1 MGNHQKIDKNPNF
14 QSYSCIKK
22 LDNNFDLSYDILKKE
37 IKKSIKSIEKHKK
50 NKNFGYNKNIEKEY
64 NLLLDAIDKDYKHFD
79 NLVRGVNHLCRYKDI
94 KTYKY
99 NSLEINTEKKFINAS
114 PINIINDKYVIA
126 TQGPISNT
134 IEDFW
139 TMIDQYDC
147 HIIVMLCSLKEENK
161 EKCSCYWDINNNM
174 EKYKINEIKEEEKKF
189 DKSFVIIRKISLFN
203 KIQKVE
209 KTITQLH
216 FSQWPDYDV
225 VNVNEIFDV
234 FQFMIEEIDKLKDN
248 TPGVVHCSA
257 GVGRTGSFISI
268 YFLYKEIMAQI
279 KDNNLDKINFSVFN
293 MVRKLKEMRLYM
305 VQNYQ
310 QYKFIYDF
318 VNLLLIKYNK

>member
-1 MGNHQKIDKNPNF
+1 MGIHQEIDSNPNS

-22 LDNNFDLSYDILKKE
+22 LDNNYDLSYDTLKKE
-37 IKKSIKSIEKHKK
+37 IKKSIKYIEKHKK
-50 NKNFGYNKNIEKEY
+50 NKNFSYNKNIQKEY
-64 NLLLDAIDKDYKHFD
+64 NLLLNTIDKDFKHFD
-79 NLVRGVNHLCRYKDI
+79 NLIRGFNQLCRYKDV
-94 KTYKY
+94 KAYKY
-99 NSLEINTEKKFINAS
+99 NYIEINTEQKFINSS
-114 PINIINDKYVIA
+114 PVNIINDKYIIA
-126 TQGPISNT
+126 TQGPKSNT

-147 HIIVMLCSLKEENK
+147 HIIVMLCSLIEENK

-174 EKYKINEIKEEEKKF
+174 EKYKINDIKEEEKKF

-209 KTITQLH
+209 KIITQLH
-216 FSQWPDYDV
+216 FTQWPDYDALI
-225 VNVNEIFDV
+225 VNDIFDV
-234 FQFMIEEIDKLKDN
+234 FQFMIEEIDKLKDK

-268 YFLYKEIMAQI
+268 YFLFKEIMAQI
-279 KDNNLDKINFSVFN
+279 KDNNLVKINFSVFN
-293 MVRKLKEMRLYM
+293 MVRKLKEMRLFM
-305 VQNYQ
+305 VQNFQ

-318 VNLLLIKYNK
+318 VNLLLIKYNQ